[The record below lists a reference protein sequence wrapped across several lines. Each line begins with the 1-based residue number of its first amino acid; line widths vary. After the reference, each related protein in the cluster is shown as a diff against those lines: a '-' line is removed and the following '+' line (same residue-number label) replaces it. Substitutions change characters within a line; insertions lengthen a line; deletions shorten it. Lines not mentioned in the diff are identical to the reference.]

1 MTSPDPV
8 GWIGCLDDLRA
19 IAERLADQ
27 ARTAVDST
35 REVDVAVKVFGTIM
49 GAYLTHLWA
58 EPDHPAFLPSV
69 GYHQM
74 YGSPNPDTI
83 YRSAAIDGTGDYRI
97 VGSRGT
103 APDVT
108 IMPFGAPVTGG
119 LQTFEPFDLDD
130 LSIDHDGTFDVVLS
144 GRRPVAE
151 RNWWRIEP
159 DMRTLM
165 LRSVSDRWG
174 EHTDPRVAIVRLDA
188 DPRRLRSD
196 PAAFQRRFRSYAS
209 VVEAMVMSGVNRVV
223 RLRDDGVV
231 NRVVTVDYSATGGG
245 LDDQWYQE
253 GCFALEAGEALLVE
267 ARGAAECTAFSL
279 SLTDAAFSTIDWAN
293 AQSSLNRDQA
303 TIDADGV
310 LRVVVATRDPGVG
323 NWLDTTGHRNGAL
336 QFRWSGTRAA
346 PDVSIRVMPAAA
358 LGGALPEST
367 VRVSPEQ
374 RGDTIRAREVGV
386 QLRTRW

>member
-1 MTSPDPV
+1 MTSTDPV

-19 IAERLADQ
+19 FAERLAGR
-27 ARTAVDST
+27 ARAAVDSA
-35 REVDVAVKVFGTIM
+35 REVDVAVKTFGSIM

-58 EPDHPAFLPSV
+58 EPEHPAFLPSV

-83 YRSAAIDGTGDYRI
+83 YRNAAIDGTGEYRI
-97 VGSRGT
+97 VGHRGT
-103 APDVT
+103 APDVS
-108 IMPFGAPVTGG
+108 IMPFGAPVAGG
-119 LQTFEPFDLDD
+119 LQTFDPFDLDD
-130 LSIDHDGTFDVVLS
+130 LSIDDGAFEVVLS
-144 GRRPVAE
+144 VRRPATA

-159 DMRTLM
+159 EMRTLM

-174 EHTDPRVAIVRLDA
+174 EHTDPRIAIVRLDTE
-188 DPRRLRSD
+188 PRRPRVD
-196 PAAFQRRFRSYAS
+196 PGDLQRRFQSYAA
-209 VVEAMVMSGVNRVV
+209 VVEAMVMSGVNRVA

-231 NRVVTVDYSATGGG
+231 NRVVSVDYSATGGG

-253 GCFALEAGEALLVE
+253 GCFAFDDGEALLVE

-293 AQSSLNRDQA
+293 AHSSLNRHQA
-303 TIDADGV
+303 TIDTDGV
-310 LRVVVATRDPGVG
+310 VRVVVAISDPGVS

-336 QFRWSGTRAA
+336 QFRWSGTSAPPEVSVRA
-346 PDVSIRVMPAAA
+346 VSPSA
-358 LGGALPEST
+358 LDDALPASA

-374 RGDTIRAREVGV
+374 RATAIRARQVGV